1 MPLVVTQGNLAE
13 SLISTGSLELVPRQ
27 CKLAKYQKLSSVPT
41 FRVTGDMIAYA
52 SPDSTYAV
60 TRRLFDAAKKEII
73 IGIYDFSADY
83 MKEIVLNAIR
93 RGVKVSLMLDIDSKD
108 EQSLFD
114 ELTKF
119 GCNGVPAPSCASDVI
134 SYFPSSHE
142 KVFVIDGI
150 WSLVQSGN
158 YSNNSIPFNEED
170 GGDPDHF
177 VTGNRD
183 MGVAIRSKPLATFF
197 ANLLRSDMKLEL
209 DAETIE
215 ALGIIVK
222 RKKAPDLVEA
232 VPEDLPMQLFPSKT
246 FNPSGTVR
254 VRPILTPDN
263 YLDVIPGLL
272 ESATQSIYLE
282 HQYIRSKQDE
292 IIKLLTAI
300 RNARAKNPALDVR
313 IILGKIFSASDFKK
327 EQDNI
332 ANLKENFGL
341 VLDQNIRYIDTKRFV
356 HCHNKLIIVDGTDV
370 LISSQNWS
378 STGVGNNREGGVLMH
393 YPDIAQYYSAI
404 FESDWS
410 TAQTKIPKPGAA
422 TIGPEALTRGRF
434 VKVVA
439 ADYQEV

>member
-1 MPLVVTQGNLAE
+1 M
-13 SLISTGSLELVPRQ
+13 
-27 CKLAKYQKLSSVPT
+27 
-41 FRVTGDMIAYA
+41 TGDMIAYA

-114 ELTKF
+114 ELTRF

-142 KVFVIDGI
+142 KVIVIDGI

-197 ANLLRSDMKLEL
+197 ANLLRSDMQLEL

-215 ALGIIVK
+215 ALGIMVK
-222 RKKAPDLVEA
+222 REKAPDLVES
-232 VPEDLPMQLFPSKT
+232 VPEDLPAQLFPSKT

-254 VRPILTPDN
+254 VRPILCPDN
-263 YLDVIPGLL
+263 YLDVIPALL
-272 ESATQSIYLE
+272 KSATQSIYLE

-292 IIKLLTAI
+292 IVRLLTAI
-300 RNARAKNPALDVR
+300 RNARAKNPGLDVR
-313 IILGKIFSASDFKK
+313 IILGKIFSASDYKK

-332 ANLKENFGL
+332 ANLQQNFGL
-341 VLDQNIRYIDTKRFV
+341 VLDQNIRYIDTRRFV

-393 YPDIAQYYSAI
+393 YPDIAKYYSTI

-410 TAQTKIPKPGAA
+410 TAQTKIPRPGAA
-422 TIGPEALTRGRF
+422 TIGPNP
-434 VKVVA
+434 
-439 ADYQEV
+439 

>member
-1 MPLVVTQGNLAE
+1 MPLVVTQGSLAE
-13 SLISTGSLELVPRQ
+13 SVISTGSLELVPRQ
-27 CKLAKYQKLSSVPT
+27 CKLAKYQKLKSVPT

-60 TRRLFDAAKKEII
+60 TRRLFDGAKKEII

-142 KVFVIDGI
+142 KVIVIDGI

-215 ALGIIVK
+215 ALGKTVK
-222 RKKAPDLVEA
+222 RRKAPDLVEA

-246 FNPSGTVR
+246 FNPSGTIR
-254 VRPILTPDN
+254 VRPILCPDN
-263 YLDVIPGLL
+263 YLDVIPALL

-300 RNARAKNPALDVR
+300 RNARARNPALDVR

-327 EQDNI
+327 EQENV
-332 ANLKENFGL
+332 ANLKQNFGL
-341 VLDQNIRYIDTKRFV
+341 VLDQNLRYIDTKRFV

-393 YPDIAQYYSAI
+393 YPDIAQYYSTI

-410 TAQTKIPKPGAA
+410 TAQTRIPRPGAA
-422 TIGPEALTRGRF
+422 TIVPEALTRGRF

>member
-1 MPLVVTQGNLAE
+1 MPLVVTQGSLAE

-27 CKLAKYQKLSSVPT
+27 CKLAKYQKLKSVPT

-60 TRRLFDAAKKEII
+60 TRRLFDGAKKEII

-142 KVFVIDGI
+142 KVIVIDGI
-150 WSLVQSGN
+150 WSLIQSGN

-215 ALGIIVK
+215 ALGKTVK
-222 RKKAPDLVEA
+222 RRKAPDLVEA

-246 FNPSGTVR
+246 FNPSGTIR
-254 VRPILTPDN
+254 VRPILCPDN
-263 YLDVIPGLL
+263 YLDVIPALL

-300 RNARAKNPALDVR
+300 RNARARNPALDVR

-327 EQDNI
+327 EQENV
-332 ANLKENFGL
+332 ANLKQNFGL

-393 YPDIAQYYSAI
+393 YPDIAQYYSTI

-410 TAQTKIPKPGAA
+410 TAQTRIPRPGAA
-422 TIGPEALTRGRF
+422 TIVPEALTRGRF

>member
-1 MPLVVTQGNLAE
+1 MPLVVTQGSLAE
-13 SLISTGSLELVPRQ
+13 SVISTGSLELVPRQ
-27 CKLAKYQKLSSVPT
+27 CKLAKYQKLKSVPT

-60 TRRLFDAAKKEII
+60 TRRLFDGAKKEII

-142 KVFVIDGI
+142 KVIVIDGI

-215 ALGIIVK
+215 ALGKTVK
-222 RKKAPDLVEA
+222 RRKAPDLVEA

-246 FNPSGTVR
+246 FNPSGTIR
-254 VRPILTPDN
+254 VRPILCPDN
-263 YLDVIPGLL
+263 YLDVIPALL

-292 IIKLLTAI
+292 IVKLLTAI
-300 RNARAKNPALDVR
+300 RNARARNPALDVR

-327 EQDNI
+327 EQENV
-332 ANLKENFGL
+332 ANLKQNFGL

-393 YPDIAQYYSAI
+393 YPDIAQYYSTI

-410 TAQTKIPKPGAA
+410 TAQTRIPRPGAA
-422 TIGPEALTRGRF
+422 TIVPEALTRGRF

>member
-1 MPLVVTQGNLAE
+1 MPFVVTQGSPAE

-27 CKLAKYQKLSSVPT
+27 CRLATYQKLSSVPT

-60 TRRLFDAAKKEII
+60 TRRLFDAARKEII

-114 ELTKF
+114 ELTRF

-142 KVFVIDGI
+142 KVIVIDGI

-197 ANLLRSDMKLEL
+197 ANLLRRDMKLEL

-215 ALGIIVK
+215 ALGVAVK

-246 FNPSGTVR
+246 FNPSGTIR

-263 YLDVIPGLL
+263 YLDVIPALL
-272 ESATQSIYLE
+272 ESATQSIYME

-300 RNARAKNPALDVR
+300 RNARARNPALDVR
-313 IILGKIFSASDFKK
+313 IILGKIFSTTDFRK

-332 ANLKENFGL
+332 ANLKQNFGL

-356 HCHNKLIIVDGTDV
+356 HCHNKMIIVDGTDV

-393 YPDIAQYYSAI
+393 YRDIAQYYATI

-422 TIGPEALTRGRF
+422 AIGPEALTRGRF